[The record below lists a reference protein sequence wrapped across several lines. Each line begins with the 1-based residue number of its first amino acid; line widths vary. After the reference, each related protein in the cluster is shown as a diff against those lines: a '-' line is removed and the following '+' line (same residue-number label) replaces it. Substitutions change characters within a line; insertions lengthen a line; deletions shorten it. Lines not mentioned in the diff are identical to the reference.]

1 VFGLDSSQRNR
12 LDDYSLTPLASLVT
26 PKLHLVSIVHDFV
39 VAPCGGMTGKPIAQ
53 ADRRFIDG
61 AGLDNVRPLG
71 GDLFRRRLTHKVEID
86 DISAY

>member
-1 VFGLDSSQRNR
+1 M
-12 LDDYSLTPLASLVT
+12 SLILLAINGGNQLPDT
-26 PKLHLVSIVHDFV
+26 VSIVHDFV

-71 GDLFRRRLTHKVEID
+71 GDLFRRRLTPNIEICG
-86 DISAY
+86 ISVS